1 MGRTS
6 AGAIATDVDGTI
18 HENGFGY
25 QPALDGI
32 RALAV
37 LGVMA
42 YHDAYNW
49 AKGGFLG
56 VDAFFVLSGFL
67 ITTLLILEWRRA
79 QGIAFVAF
87 WGRRIRRL
95 LPALLLVIVFV
106 AIYSWIAVPSLQLGR
121 VRGDGL
127 AGLFYVAN
135 WRFIATGTS
144 YFDLFSSP
152 SPFRHLWS
160 LAIEE
165 QFYLVWPLV
174 VFACL
179 KVARGRLRLL
189 VGFCVV
195 GTVASVWLMSA
206 LYDADDPSRAYFGT
220 DSRAHTIL
228 VGCLLAILL
237 LQWKP
242 SARQSRIAIQVLGVI
257 GALAVVWAWHDVSD
271 IERGYYGIGSLLYAV
286 AVAAVIAAAVQP
298 GRGLIRTP
306 LSWKPL
312 RWIGTISYGLYLWHW
327 PIDVWIVEWRT
338 GLGPTELNLLR
349 FGVTFAFAIASY
361 YLVEL
366 PVRRGKFLG
375 IRRPNLRWVAPA
387 GIVLVGATLLIS
399 TAGATDTPPLF
410 GGTNSPYPCPQAG
423 QVKLAEAAM
432 RKSGGTA
439 DIPKDRGLR
448 VALVGDSF
456 SCSLWVGTKVVGKAA
471 GWKTTQGAVVGCG
484 VASGEVVTGEVRVPP
499 GTDVCPGL
507 TEGVE
512 TAAMKRG
519 HPDVVLWVSTWE
531 RADLKVG
538 DRTLEAGTPEWERAL
553 QKKMDQAL
561 RRLTRSGAHVVMTTQ
576 SSPVSSVFTHP
587 TDAEVE
593 AQGRAFQRMNT
604 QLLKFAAR
612 HPKQVTLVDLATK
625 LCPGGSPCPEKV
637 DGIKPRD
644 VDGTHL
650 TPQSAV
656 WAMRWLVPFVE
667 EAGGKSRSG
676 T

>member
-1 MGRTS
+1 MDSGTVTS
-6 AGAIATDVDGTI
+6 ATDVDGTI

-42 YHDAYNW
+42 YHDAYGW

-79 QGIAFVAF
+79 QRIAFVAF

-106 AIYSWIAVPSLQLGR
+106 SIYSWVAVPSLQLNR
-121 VRGDGL
+121 VRGDGI

-135 WRFIATGTS
+135 WRFVATGTS

-179 KVARGRLRLL
+179 KIARGRLRVL

-220 DSRAHTIL
+220 DSRADTIL

-237 LQWKP
+237 LQWRP
-242 SARQSRIAIQVLGVI
+242 TARQARIAVQVLGVI
-257 GALAVVWAWHDVSD
+257 GALAVIWAWHDVSD
-271 IERGYYGIGSLLYAV
+271 IERGYYGIGSLIYAV

-338 GLGPTELNLLR
+338 GLGPTALNLLR
-349 FGVTFAFAIASY
+349 FGVTFAFAVASY

-366 PVRRGKFLG
+366 PVRRGSFLG

-387 GIVLVGATLLIS
+387 GIVLVGVTLLIS
-399 TAGATDTPPLF
+399 TAGATDAPLF
-410 GGTNSPYPCPQAG
+410 GNNDHPYACPQAG
-423 QVKLAEAAM
+423 QVKTAERALK
-432 RKSGGTA
+432 RSGGTA
-439 DIPKDRGLR
+439 HLPKDRGLR
-448 VALVGDSF
+448 VTLVGDSVA
-456 SCSLWVGTKVVGKAA
+456 CSLWVGTKVVGGAA
-471 GWKTTQGAVVGCG
+471 GWKTAQGVVVGCG
-484 VASGEVVTGEVRVPP
+484 IAAGEVAAGAARIPP
-499 GTDVCPGL
+499 GTSVCPDL
-507 TEGVE
+507 
-512 TAAMKRG
+512 TAANVDAALKQR

-531 RADLKVG
+531 RASLKVG
-538 DRTLEAGTPEWERAL
+538 DRTLEAGTPAWARAL
-553 QKKMDQAL
+553 QRRMDRAL
-561 RRLTRSGAHVVMTTQ
+561 RKLTRSGAHVVVTSQ
-576 SSPVSSVFTHP
+576 APAVASEFTHP
-587 TDAEVE
+587 TDAELD
-593 AQGRAFQRMNT
+593 AAGQAFGRMNAE
-604 QLLKFAAR
+604 LLKFAAR
-612 HPKQVTLVDLATK
+612 HPKQVTFVDLANRI
-625 LCPGGSPCPEKV
+625 CPGGPPCPEKV
-637 DGIKPRD
+637 DGMEPRGI
-644 VDGTHL
+644 DGTHL

-667 EAGGKSRSG
+667 EAGGKSQSG